1 MVQPGM
7 TAERERETAAAAR
20 PKALRDDPDRRPSE
34 DDLARA
40 HLGPRGVPGAPDPA
54 KMTSERR
61 KKTPR
66 FHGIPPEHP
75 K

>member
-1 MVQPGM
+1 M
-7 TAERERETAAAAR
+7 TRETQPQRPMTLR
-20 PKALRDDPDRRPSE
+20 PKAARDDPDTRPSE

-40 HLGPRGVPGAPDPA
+40 HLGPRGVPGAPDPVR
-54 KMTSERR
+54 MTPERP

-66 FHGIPPEHP
+66 FDDIPPEHP

>member
-1 MVQPGM
+1 MKRKMPPEPPMQL
-7 TAERERETAAAAR
+7 R
-20 PKALRDDPDRRPSE
+20 PKAARGDPDKRPSE

-40 HLGPRGVPGAPDPA
+40 QLGPRGVPGAPDPA
-54 KMTSERR
+54 RMTPERR

-66 FHGIPPEHP
+66 FHDIPPEHP